1 MLLKVKGFNEKLYKL
16 VEIIGETM
24 KNLTEGL
31 TEENLNMLIESEL
44 SFIYNLTLE
53 PSRLAQ

>member
-31 TEENLNMLIESEL
+31 TEENLHMFIESEL